1 MNELDHTNAV
11 LILWHVYALQ
21 SQSIPSHSMWKM
33 IQTDN
38 KNVVT
43 SNSAKCDEVLKVI
56 WDRSAFKRA
65 LITLERQ
72 KTIIYQNSYLRTL
85 KNLWNRNESH
95 LFYVQQLEKF
105 SLRKLIEKALNCL
118 SRKFKCWITFGYWAF
133 YLYSLIRLI
142 LDAKI
147 LKNQKNSYFHDS
159 VINPWN
165 VPLEHSTLEHM
176 TILSYPIYENLS

>member
-1 MNELDHTNAV
+1 
-11 LILWHVYALQ
+11 
-21 SQSIPSHSMWKM
+21 MWKM

-105 SLRKLIEKALNCL
+105 SLSELKKL
-118 SRKFKCWITFGYWAF
+118 WIVFRENSNAE
-133 YLYSLIRLI
+133 SL
-142 LDAKI
+142 LDSELFI
-147 LKNQKNSYFHDS
+147 C
-159 VINPWN
+159 
-165 VPLEHSTLEHM
+165 
-176 TILSYPIYENLS
+176 TI